1 MSDQKWDVWALA
13 KVCALPT
20 AILVFL
26 PVSVC
31 SYVACFVRMFS
42 QKLLNGINGTDPMN
56 FWCRSV

>member
-1 MSDQKWDVWALA
+1 MSDQKFDVWALA

-26 PVSVC
+26 PMSVC
-31 SYVACFVRMFS
+31 FACCLVCMIS
-42 QKLLNGINGTDPMN
+42 QKLLNGINGMDPMN

>member
-1 MSDQKWDVWALA
+1 MGCLGFGE
-13 KVCALPT
+13 ALPT